1 MGKVRV
7 GIDFDN
13 YKERMPE
20 LKELLTSLSKPF
32 KVRVSGGKEG
42 LHIIADSDDPEKL
55 REMYDDPER
64 LEIDKARKR
73 HSLCSNILLHVKC
86 ICREKKVA
94 EDWIDINNDDDLK
107 NLWRM
112 I

>member
-1 MGKVRV
+1 MGRV
-7 GIDFDN
+7 GIDFDD
-13 YKERMPE
+13 YKERMSE
-20 LKELLTSLSKPF
+20 LKELLTSLSKPLY
-32 KVRVSGGKEG
+32 VRISGGKKG

-94 EDWIDINNDDDLK
+94 EDWIEIKTEEDLT
-107 NLWRM
+107 NFWSM